1 MKKHL
6 GLLTVL
12 AVIALTVFFYFRF
25 FFVFGEGVK
34 SGELNYVVY
43 KGVLFKT
50 YEGKLIQTGIRS
62 KEAGSIQS
70 YEFEFSVED
79 PALARELML
88 QGGRTLELH
97 YKEYF
102 GALPWRGFTKFIVDS
117 IVTIGPPVRRG
128 VELPPVQPVEPPK
141 PTGRRCSD
149 SGRTGRQTTGVTPQR
164 YHASTLQRPERPTGI
179 ISRRAECAPASSL
192 PR

>member
-102 GALPWRGFTKFIVDS
+102 GALPCGALRNSSSTASSPSGRPSAGAWS
-117 IVTIGPPVRRG
+117 C
-128 VELPPVQPVEPPK
+128 
-141 PTGRRCSD
+141 RRCSD
-149 SGRTGRQTTGVTPQR
+149 SGRTGRQTKGVTPQR
-164 YHASTLQRPERPTGI
+164 YHAFTLQRPERPTGI